1 MFCLKTITYA
11 RQMRYQKRRHTAEPY
26 TCLSVTTM
34 TASQKGQLI
43 VKYRHFLWHM
53 GMQTKLNKKSYLD
66 ISGVQHTKSFFG
78 YE

>member
-1 MFCLKTITYA
+1 
-11 RQMRYQKRRHTAEPY
+11 MRYQKKRHTAEPY

-34 TASQKGQLI
+34 TASPKRTELI

-53 GMQTKLNKKSYLD
+53 GLQTKLNNKSYLES
-66 ISGVQHTKSFFG
+66 SGVQHTKSFFG